1 MLGSIWNAIGLGQS
15 VVKTISAL
23 KRDVESVRPPNP
35 EAVSPSATQMEA
47 LDKQIEAM
55 GKRTSDLEIIVQAQE
70 NRFRQIE
77 KSLNDAV
84 SATEAVAQRASTIFW
99 IGAVSCALSVSALTI
114 SIIALVV
121 HK

>member
-1 MLGSIWNAIGLGQS
+1 MLGSIWNVIGLGQS

-23 KRDVESVRPPNP
+23 KRDVESVRPANP
-35 EAVSPSATQMEA
+35 DVASQSVKQVEA
-47 LDKQIEAM
+47 LDRQIEAM
-55 GKRTSDLEIIVQAQE
+55 EKRTSDLESIVQAQE

-77 KSLNDAV
+77 KSLSDAV

-114 SIIALVV
+114 SIIALV